1 MDKNQTQN
9 QIIRQSQIKL
19 ALDYFNTCEVCP
31 TIVDLIKVTAM
42 LENFIVNGYKSTEV
56 SNYEALDKYIQEQYK
71 GVK

>member
-19 ALDYFNTCEVCP
+19 ALDYFNACGTCP

-42 LENFIVNGYKSTEV
+42 LENFIVNGYKTSEV
-56 SNYEALDKYIQEQYK
+56 SNYEALDKYIQEQYR